1 MNKVKVAPSILAADF
16 GSLAQQLKLVEEAGA
31 DLIHIDVMD
40 GHFVPNITLGPAV
53 VASIRKVTQLPF
65 DVHLMIENPLQ
76 FAKSFLEAGADILTF
91 HIEAIKDKSKIISLI
106 KSYKKKVGVSL
117 NPKTPLESLKGLLD
131 KVDMVLL
138 MTVNPGF
145 GGQTFMRGVLPK
157 IRDLRAIFGGD
168 IEVDGGIDFQTAGE
182 AVQAGANILVAG
194 TYVFKN
200 DAKEAIRRLKG
211 ND

>member
-1 MNKVKVAPSILAADF
+1 MNKVKIAPSILAADF
-16 GSLAQQLKLVEEAGA
+16 SSLAQQLKLVEEAGA

-40 GHFVPNITLGPAV
+40 GHFVPNITIGPAV

-65 DVHLMIENPLQ
+65 DVHLMIDKPVQ

-91 HIEAIKDKSKIISLI
+91 HIEAIEDEDRIISLI

-117 NPKTPLESLKGLLD
+117 NPGTPLKSIDSLRAQ
-131 KVDMVLL
+131 VDMVLL

-145 GGQTFMRGVLPK
+145 GGQPFIREVLPK
-157 IRDLRAIFGGD
+157 IKELRTVFNGD
-168 IEVDGGIDFQTAGE
+168 IEVDGGINPQTAGE
-182 AVQAGANILVAG
+182 VVQAGANILVAG
-194 TYVFKN
+194 TYVFKE

-211 ND
+211 DD